1 MSEHASILAS
11 RYPKR
16 TTLTDGRECQLR
28 PMSGAD
34 VESVLAFAN
43 DLSPDDLLYL
53 RFNITEREVVE
64 AWGRNIA
71 DDRAFTILALEGD
84 LVVGEA
90 TLLHSTT
97 SWTRHLGEIR
107 VQVAPQ
113 VRRFGL
119 ARTLVTEIEW
129 YARKLNLQMLSA
141 RMTLDQKAA

>member
-1 MSEHASILAS
+1 
-11 RYPKR
+11 
-16 TTLTDGRECQLR
+16 
-28 PMSGAD
+28 MSGAD